1 MSKPAAFVALVAFLA
16 GVLRALAC
24 LLVEALAWWACERAG
39 AHLDP
44 FLAGLALQALAA
56 AVQAWLLRPILPAR
70 YREPRRATL
79 WLLWALLMFMPLV
92 GGLLV
97 LASCA
102 WAAWFPAERE
112 NDRLAE
118 VGRPEFI
125 THLVSRVAHGGGA
138 RLQARLVNTQVS
150 STDRLTAL
158 VAIQSMPTRTTGS
171 LLRELLADPVEDVRL
186 IAYGTLDHAEN
197 EIMQKI
203 YAMGQ
208 ALAKAAT
215 DAERYALNRQLA
227 ELYFELIYQSLVQG
241 AVYRHTLAQ
250 AERYARAALEVDER
264 DAALWL
270 ILGRLALAEG
280 RPDDAGVAMARALEL
295 GFPRERLTPW
305 LAEVAFLRGDYAL
318 TRELLAS
325 LGNAAVLPTLKPI
338 VTYWS
343 R

>member
-1 MSKPAAFVALVAFLA
+1 MSRPAVFVA
-16 GVLRALAC
+16 GVLRVAGC
-24 LLVEALAWWACERAG
+24 LLAEALVWRAAGRAG
-39 AHLDP
+39 ADFDP
-44 FLAGLALQALAA
+44 LLAGLALQALAA
-56 AVQAWLLRPILPAR
+56 AVQAWLLLPMLPSR
-70 YREPRRATL
+70 YREPRRASFA
-79 WLLWALLMFMPLV
+79 LLWALLTFMPLA
-92 GGLLV
+92 GGMLV

-102 WAAWFPAERE
+102 WAALLPAERE

-171 LLRELLADPVEDVRL
+171 LLRELLTDPVEDVRL
-186 IAYGTLDHAEN
+186 IAYGTLDQAEN
-197 EIMQKI
+197 EITQKI
-203 YAMGQ
+203 YAAGQ
-208 ALAKAAT
+208 ALARAGSEP
-215 DAERYALNRQLA
+215 ERYALNRQLA
-227 ELYFELIYQSLVQG
+227 ELYFELIYQRLVQG

-250 AERYARAALEVDER
+250 AERYARAALAVDER

-270 ILGRLALAEG
+270 ILGRLALAE
-280 RPDDAGVAMARALEL
+280 RRADDAGLAMARALEL

-305 LAEVAFLRGDYAL
+305 LAEVAFLRGDYL
-318 TRELLAS
+318 RVRELLAS
-325 LGNAAVLPTLKPI
+325 HGNAAVLPTLKPI